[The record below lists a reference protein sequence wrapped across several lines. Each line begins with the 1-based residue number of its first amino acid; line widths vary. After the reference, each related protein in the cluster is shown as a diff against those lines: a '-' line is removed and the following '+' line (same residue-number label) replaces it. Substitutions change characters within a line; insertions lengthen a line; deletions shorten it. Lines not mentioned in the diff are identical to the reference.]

1 MQLRKVILVLGGAL
15 TAWACGA
22 AEGDDPALFE
32 DPGSVEQGIMK
43 GFPGAVNGQYNYC
56 YNPSALCVSGEG
68 DCNSNAQC
76 VAGLICGQDNGA
88 KFGFAAGSDVCIP
101 SYCQNKK
108 LDAAQGETQIDCGGP
123 CGTVCPTVV
132 CPPNPN
138 WNVVSLYSPATQTL
152 SVLAR
157 PDWLVMTDARESG
170 SYRFVMAA
178 APEQC
183 GAAPTPT
190 P

>member
-132 CPPNPN
+132 CPPVGEGWIRRHRPVYTGVITGVTAPVSGS
-138 WNVVSLYSPATQTL
+138 VVSP
-152 SVLAR
+152 VLRRTVHVSAIR
-157 PDWLVMTDARESG
+157 RSAKR
-170 SYRFVMAA
+170 
-178 APEQC
+178 
-183 GAAPTPT
+183 
-190 P
+190 